1 MIRPLRRMHLL
12 MIALLAVVL
21 VVLFIASLT
30 ARKPVPAN
38 PQLPNALFQDQ
49 TGGQR

>member
-12 MIALLAVVL
+12 IIALLAVIL
-21 VVLFIASLT
+21 VVLFIASLIV
-30 ARKPVPAN
+30 RKPVPTN
-38 PQLPNALFQDQ
+38 PQLPKALFQTQ